1 MSKVLIVGAAMGGL
15 RTAESLRRFGYSG
28 EITIV
33 GGEKHLPYN
42 RPPLSKDLLAQ
53 GKDFDAVAFPIKDS
67 ELKAEFILADPA
79 TSLLCH
85 EKRIYL
91 ASGRNLEYDYL
102 VAATG
107 LRSRQMN
114 FPNNLK
120 LGRYNLR
127 TFDDAKAIGAAAT
140 PKKKVVILGAGF
152 IGLEL
157 AATLRTLGCS
167 VAVVALEAIPLS
179 PILGDDFGLAVQKRH
194 EKEGVQFHLNRSV
207 QDLIGDQRISG
218 VLLSNGE
225 ILECDFL
232 IEAVGSQ
239 TNTEWLEGNNLDIGN
254 GVLTDNSLRAMRIDK
269 SRVEDLFVVGDIARF
284 PYVNIALPA
293 RRIEHWNIPVECG
306 KRVGREIAAK
316 EGSKSSSDLKQDE
329 HFNPLPS
336 FWSEQF
342 SISIL
347 SYGEPK
353 IADTIS
359 LLEGSLDSEFIFEYR
374 REGSVVAVAGI
385 GMRRKISALREEIR
399 L

>member
-1 MSKVLIVGAAMGGL
+1 
-15 RTAESLRRFGYSG
+15 
-28 EITIV
+28 
-33 GGEKHLPYN
+33 
-42 RPPLSKDLLAQ
+42 
-53 GKDFDAVAFPIKDS
+53 
-67 ELKAEFILADPA
+67 
-79 TSLLCH
+79 
-85 EKRIYL
+85 
-91 ASGRNLEYDYL
+91 
-102 VAATG
+102 
-107 LRSRQMN
+107 
-114 FPNNLK
+114 
-120 LGRYNLR
+120 
-127 TFDDAKAIGAAAT
+127 
-140 PKKKVVILGAGF
+140 
-152 IGLEL
+152 
-157 AATLRTLGCS
+157 
-167 VAVVALEAIPLS
+167 LEAIPLS

-218 VLLSNGE
+218 VLLSDGE
-225 ILECDFL
+225 ILECDLL

-306 KRVGREIAAK
+306 KRVGREISAI
-316 EGSKSSSDLKQDE
+316 EGSESSSEFKQDE

-336 FWSEQF
+336 FWSDQF